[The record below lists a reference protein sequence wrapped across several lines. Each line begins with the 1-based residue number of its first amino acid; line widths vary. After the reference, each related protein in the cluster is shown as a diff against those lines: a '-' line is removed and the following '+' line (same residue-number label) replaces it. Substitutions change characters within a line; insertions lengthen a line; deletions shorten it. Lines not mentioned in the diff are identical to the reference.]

1 MSDKIGYA
9 VVGLGIGRAHADG
22 VLSSERGKLVAVC
35 DIDEKRLGKFKSEH
49 PDVEAY
55 PDFTEM
61 LRDDR
66 IQVVSIC
73 VPSGLHAKLAVQAM
87 EAGKHVLVEKPI
99 DITVEAAAKIEE
111 ARVRTGLKAGVIHQN
126 RFNACMEPLR
136 EALDAGRLGRLIL
149 GTFAVKWFRDQKYY
163 DAGGWRGTWEMDGGG
178 SLMNQAVHTVDIM
191 QWLMGEVDTV
201 TSYAGIHNHHI
212 DTEDLTAS
220 IIKFKSGAVATFVST
235 TCAYPGISTDI
246 QLYGTGGSVE
256 IDGDKL
262 KLWKLT
268 DADEL
273 EEEEMLDM
281 YGGGGG
287 SPSADPGK
295 VRGHAF
301 QVHDMIDAVYYDRD
315 PVIPPR
321 EAIKSVAIVNAVYES
336 ARTGKPVA
344 PKYI

>member
-49 PDVEAY
+49 PDVTAY
-55 PDFTEM
+55 PDFEEM

-66 IQVVSIC
+66 IQIVSIC

-149 GTFAVKWFRDQKYY
+149 GTFAVKWFRDQNYY

-201 TSYAGIHNHHI
+201 TSYAGIHNHNI

-256 IDGDKL
+256 IDGDRL

-273 EEEEMLDM
+273 EEEEMLDI
-281 YGGGGG
+281 YDGGGG

-315 PVIPPR
+315 PVIPPL